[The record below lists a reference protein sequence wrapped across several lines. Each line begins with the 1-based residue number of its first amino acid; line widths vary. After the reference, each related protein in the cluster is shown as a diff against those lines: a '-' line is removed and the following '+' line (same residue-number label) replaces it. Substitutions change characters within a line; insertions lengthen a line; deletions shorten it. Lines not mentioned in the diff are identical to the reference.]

1 MLYFDLAIYKEDLL
15 KEKEKTLPKFLK
27 NIIYNFRKLTG
38 QALKLNIVN
47 KELIILPKINK
58 RILKKVDKILKVDVT
73 KNVCIS
79 EELRA
84 KEDFTRLLNERSVNI
99 LDGRWFFKY
108 ITTDIVDFLCSQLG
122 IRPETQEISILTNEM
137 NSLIF
142 ETIIKLSEKVKNINI
157 LTKNTNL
164 FKKLEEA
171 VYEESGML
179 LRVTNDFKK
188 SAIKSNIVLNF
199 NFVQEL
205 LDKINF
211 NKSSM
216 IVNFEKALKVNQKS
230 FNGKIINF
238 YHINLPKK
246 YLNNQERF
254 SRFDTTI
261 LYESYIYKK
270 TAPKNI
276 WKEIE
281 LDKVKIDSLEGIK
294 GTIRFPKTINYS
306 EQQPSKNLKLRSSGS

>member
-15 KEKEKTLPKFLK
+15 KEKEKTLPNFFK

-38 QALKLNIVN
+38 QAINIKTPQGNLTIIPKLN
-47 KELIILPKINK
+47 K
-58 RILKKVDKILKVDVT
+58 RVLKKVDKILKIDVT
-73 KNVCIS
+73 KNVCVS
-79 EELRA
+79 EELKT
-84 KEDFTRLLNERSVNI
+84 KENFIKFLNERNINI
-99 LDGRWFFKY
+99 LDGRWLFKY
-108 ITTDIVDFLCSQLG
+108 LLTDVIDFLCLQLG
-122 IRPETQEISILTNEM
+122 IRQETQEISILTNEM

-142 ETIIKLSEKVKNINI
+142 ETIIKISEKVKNINI

-188 SAIKSNIVLNF
+188 SALKSNIILNL

-205 LDKINF
+205 LDKVNF
-211 NKSSM
+211 SRNSI
-216 IVNFEKALKVNQKS
+216 IVNVEKPLKINQKS

-246 YLNNQERF
+246 YLDNQERF

-270 TAPKNI
+270 TLPKNI

-281 LDKVKIDSLEGIK
+281 LDKIKIDSLEGIK
-294 GTIRFPKTINYS
+294 GIIRFPKIVNNLES
-306 EQQPSKNLKLRSSGS
+306 QKQSKLQIKSSS